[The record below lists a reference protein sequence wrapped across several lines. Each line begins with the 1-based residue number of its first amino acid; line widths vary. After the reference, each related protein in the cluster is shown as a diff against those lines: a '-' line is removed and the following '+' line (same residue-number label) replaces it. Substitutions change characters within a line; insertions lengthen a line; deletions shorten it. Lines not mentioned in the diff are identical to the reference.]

1 MADHLF
7 SFRVLSPLGTA
18 FEGMAKSA
26 TLPTPDGDITILA
39 HHMPLVAVLT
49 DGEVRVDT
57 GKKVVFIAVAGGFL
71 ETGKAAAHVPG
82 TTLAADVS
90 AAPGSAPAGGV
101 PAGVAATAATV
112 PGGIPVPG
120 GISAAWEATVLS
132 DFAAEA
138 DSIEVARVEAARA
151 RAEQLL
157 SEKKER
163 GELLL
168 VERDLQRSILQLKV
182 AEKNRK
188 RRHQ

>member
-1 MADHLF
+1 VADHLF

-26 TLPTPDGDITILA
+26 TLPTPDGEITILA
-39 HHMPLVAVLT
+39 HHMPLVAVLS
-49 DGEVRVDT
+49 DGEIRVDT
-57 GKKVVFIAVAGGFL
+57 GKKVVSIAVAGGFL

-82 TTLAADVS
+82 TTVAADTPAAHAG
-90 AAPGSAPAGGV
+90 AAPGGPTG
-101 PAGVAATAATV
+101 
-112 PGGIPVPG
+112 
-120 GISAAWEATVLS
+120 AAWEATVLS

-138 DSIEVARVEAARA
+138 DSIEVARAEAARA

-163 GELLL
+163 GDLIL

-182 AEKNRK
+182 AEKI
-188 RRHQ
+188 RRRRPQ

>member
-1 MADHLF
+1 VADHLF

-26 TLPTPDGDITILA
+26 TLPTPDGEITILA

-71 ETGKAAAHVPG
+71 ETGKAAAHLPG
-82 TTLAADVS
+82 TTQAAS
-90 AAPGSAPAGGV
+90 
-101 PAGVAATAATV
+101 TAATV
-112 PGGIPVPG
+112 PGGI
-120 GISAAWEATVLS
+120 SWEATVLS
-132 DFAAEA
+132 DFAAES

-163 GELLL
+163 GEVLL
-168 VERDLQRSILQLKV
+168 VERDLHRSILQLKV
-182 AEKNRK
+182 AEKRR

>member
-26 TLPTPDGDITILA
+26 TLPTPDGEITILA

-82 TTLAADVS
+82 TTDA
-90 AAPGSAPAGGV
+90 
-101 PAGVAATAATV
+101 AGVVCSRT
-112 PGGIPVPG
+112 
-120 GISAAWEATVLS
+120 
-132 DFAAEA
+132 
-138 DSIEVARVEAARA
+138 
-151 RAEQLL
+151 
-157 SEKKER
+157 
-163 GELLL
+163 
-168 VERDLQRSILQLKV
+168 RDGTGWQ
-182 AEKNRK
+182 
-188 RRHQ
+188 

>member
-71 ETGKAAAHVPG
+71 ETGKAAAHMPG

-101 PAGVAATAATV
+101 PAG
-112 PGGIPVPG
+112 G
-120 GISAAWEATVLS
+120 AWEATVLS

>member
-18 FEGMAKSA
+18 FEGLAKSA
-26 TLPTPDGDITILA
+26 TLPTPDGEITILA
-39 HHMPLVAVLT
+39 HHMPLVAVLI

-57 GKKVVFIAVAGGFL
+57 GKKVVFIAVSGGFL

-82 TTLAADVS
+82 TTQAAD
-90 AAPGSAPAGGV
+90 APA
-101 PAGVAATAATV
+101 ADADAAAATAAIVSGGISV
-112 PGGIPVPG
+112 PGGNSPT
-120 GISAAWEATVLS
+120 WEATVLS
-132 DFAAEA
+132 DFAAES

-151 RAEQLL
+151 RAERLL

-163 GELLL
+163 GEILL

-182 AEKNRK
+182 AEK
-188 RRHQ
+188 RRRRRPQA